1 MPLGQ
6 PSAINLHV
14 ATYFRTSGV
23 VASVEERLAAL
34 EAQVA
39 RLVGERAAGPAVEAG
54 EAVPEDVFW
63 ALGGLK
69 RRLPADG
76 AGAVLYTGTVRTGD
90 RNYDWQYGATVDD
103 LLDDDWSAQ
112 AGTLTALAHPVRLR
126 LLREILGGRHGTA
139 ELADLD
145 GLGTTGQLHHHL
157 RQLAAA
163 GWLRSSARGRYDIP
177 PERVVPLLAILTAA
191 RR

>member
-1 MPLGQ
+1 M
-6 PSAINLHV
+6 
-14 ATYFRTSGV
+14 
-23 VASVEERLAAL
+23 ASVEERLAAL

-39 RLVGERAAGPAVEAG
+39 RLVGAAPPAEADDT
-54 EAVPEDVFW
+54 APEDVFW
-63 ALGGLK
+63 ALAGLK
-69 RRLPADG
+69 RRVPADG
-76 AGAVLYTGTVRTGD
+76 PGAVLYTGTVHTAD
-90 RNYDWQYGATVDD
+90 RHYDWQYGATVDD
-103 LLDDDWSAQ
+103 LLDGDWPAL

-163 GWLRSSARGRYDIP
+163 GWLRSGARGRYDIP

>member
-1 MPLGQ
+1 M
-6 PSAINLHV
+6 
-14 ATYFRTSGV
+14 
-23 VASVEERLAAL
+23 ASVEERLAAL

-39 RLVGERAAGPAVEAG
+39 RLVGDRAEAGPPETEVT
-54 EAVPEDVFW
+54 PEDVFW

-69 RRLPADG
+69 RRIPADG

-103 LLDDDWSAQ
+103 LLDDDWPAL

-139 ELADLD
+139 ELAELD
-145 GLGTTGQLHHHL
+145 GIGTTGQLHHHL

-163 GWLRSSARGRYDIP
+163 GWLRSGARGRYDIP